1 MKKVMF
7 CFMLCVAMALTVTVS
22 NVNAQL
28 FDEGDIV
35 VSAGFG
41 LGSTYVGGWN
51 NYYKISVPPVFIAG
65 DYCLREDLGP
75 GNLGV
80 GGILAYSAY
89 KYHYTYYTYDYGWK
103 YSTIMIGARG
113 SYHFTDLV
121 DKLDLYG
128 GVVIGAKIVTD
139 KAFGDNTGADYTVN
153 NSGALY
159 DLFAGA
165 RYYLTD
171 NFAVMGELGYGIAW
185 LKAGVSLKL

>member
-1 MKKVMF
+1 MKKVMYVF
-7 CFMLCVAMALTVTVS
+7 LICVAMALTVPVS

-35 VSAGFG
+35 LSAGFG

-51 NYYKISVPPVFIAG
+51 NYYKIGVPPVFVAG

-80 GGILAYSAY
+80 GGIMAFSSY
-89 KYHYTYYTYDYGWK
+89 KYEPYPDWGYK
-103 YSTIMIGARG
+103 YSVFMIGARG

-121 DKLDLYG
+121 DNLDLYG
-128 GVVIGAKIVTD
+128 GVVIGGQIVTD
-139 KAFGDNTGADYTVN
+139 KEYGTYTPGYSYTT
-153 NSGALY
+153 NSSGVLY

-165 RYYLTD
+165 RYYFAD
-171 NFAVMGELGYGIAW
+171 NLAVMGELGYGIAW
-185 LKAGVSLKL
+185 LKAGISLKL